1 VYGNPEQIHTL
12 IYAHLIQGK
21 KLILSSLE
29 SIRVWLNKIRKY
41 QAYLQNEGT
50 MAVNSEWP
58 SIGLYTAVTNTM
70 LEKTE
75 AIAFSKWC
83 FNRGQRKTHIGSV
96 LQWLLEMEL
105 VLAGTSPL
113 QEERKSSSHL
123 AIEYSDNQ
131 DFTLVA
137 DNVSESAES
146 PLSDDESEYELNI
159 PDLDR
164 AEILF
169 DTDRFEQIPDESTQT
184 EELEDTSNEV
194 ALFAKSGK
202 PFKGGYGKSFKQIE
216 EPVCELCS
224 QGKTVIKHL
233 IVRCPK
239 FLGKIEGDRIRWL
252 LDTKKC
258 YNCFKPDHLAA
269 KCMSKSRCAICKLK
283 HHKLVHGAA
292 ADMKKV
298 FGKPSNK
305 GASQK
310 RPPPRFTKKR

>member
-12 IYAHLIQGK
+12 MYAQLIQGK
-21 KLILSSLE
+21 RLTLTSLE
-29 SIRVWLNKIRKY
+29 SIRVWINKIRKY
-41 QAYLQNEGT
+41 QAYLTNEGA
-50 MAVNSEWP
+50 MAVDSEWP
-58 SIGLYTAVTNTM
+58 SLGLYTAVTNAM

-83 FNRGQRKTHIGSV
+83 FDRGQRKTHIGSV

-123 AIEYSDNQ
+123 AIESSNNLDI
-131 DFTLVA
+131 TLVA
-137 DNVSESAES
+137 DNVSEGAES
-146 PLSDDESEYELNI
+146 SQSENESEYELNI
-159 PDLDR
+159 PDLDK

-169 DTDRFEQIPDESTQT
+169 DTDRFEQIPEESTQA
-184 EELEDTSNEV
+184 EELEDTSNEI
-194 ALFAKSGK
+194 ALFVKSGK
-202 PFKGGYGKSFKQIE
+202 PFKGGYGKSFKPIG
-216 EPVCELCS
+216 EPTCELCS

-239 FLGKIEGDRIRWL
+239 FLGKIEGERIRWL

-269 KCMSKSRCAICKLK
+269 NAYRNLDVQFA
-283 HHKLVHGAA
+283 
-292 ADMKKV
+292 
-298 FGKPSNK
+298 
-305 GASQK
+305 K
-310 RPPPRFTKKR
+310 RGITNWFIQLRLI